1 MRLSFPILVMLI
13 KIIEHVIAH
22 AMRVV
27 FCLEEIYPYFES
39 KAFCY
44 ARNNCNIIFT
54 THRVYIFGRNLGK
67 APILIIRMQR
77 ILTVLKHSDNNHNI
91 FQNVSL

>member
-13 KIIEHVIAH
+13 KKKIIKHVVAH

-27 FCLEEIYPYFES
+27 FCLEEIDPYFES

-44 ARNNCNIIFT
+44 AT
-54 THRVYIFGRNLGK
+54 L
-67 APILIIRMQR
+67 
-77 ILTVLKHSDNNHNI
+77 
-91 FQNVSL
+91 

>member
-1 MRLSFPILVMLI
+1 MLI

-27 FCLEEIYPYFES
+27 FCLEEIDPYFES

-44 ARNNCNIIFT
+44 AT
-54 THRVYIFGRNLGK
+54 
-67 APILIIRMQR
+67 
-77 ILTVLKHSDNNHNI
+77 
-91 FQNVSL
+91 

>member
-1 MRLSFPILVMLI
+1 MEDRVFLSLYFLLKCPTKLNFIYSARLTGGWRQASFFALRDKQIRLSFPILVMLI

-27 FCLEEIYPYFES
+27 FCLEEIDPYFES

-44 ARNNCNIIFT
+44 AT
-54 THRVYIFGRNLGK
+54 
-67 APILIIRMQR
+67 
-77 ILTVLKHSDNNHNI
+77 
-91 FQNVSL
+91 